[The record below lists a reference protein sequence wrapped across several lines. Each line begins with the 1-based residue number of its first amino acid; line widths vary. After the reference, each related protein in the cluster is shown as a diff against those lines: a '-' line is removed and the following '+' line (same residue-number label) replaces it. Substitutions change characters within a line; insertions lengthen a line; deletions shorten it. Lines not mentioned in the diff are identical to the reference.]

1 MKTPRQ
7 NAQHQLA
14 AITEF
19 LSPAQ
24 FACIH
29 QGINGEEGQFFI
41 DKVAEY
47 SKRISEMPVVGSR
60 TAKNPL
66 FHLHYF
72 FRGCDWYIQEKDI
85 QSEDGQ
91 IQAFGLANL
100 GFGAELGYISIQE
113 LVENGVELD
122 LHFTPC
128 TRAELNE
135 K

>member
-7 NAQHQLA
+7 IAQHQLA

-19 LSPAQ
+19 LSPVQ

-29 QGINGEEGQFFI
+29 HGINGEERQFFI

-47 SKRISEMPVVGSR
+47 SKRISEMPTVLDR
-60 TAKNPL
+60 KPKEPTYY
-66 FHLHYF
+66 LHYF
-72 FRGCDWYIQEKDI
+72 FGGGDWYIQEKDI
-85 QSEDGQ
+85 ESEDGQ

-100 GFGAELGYISIQE
+100 GYGAELGYISIKE

-128 TRAELNE
+128 TRENLRN
-135 K
+135 